1 MAKKTITPG
10 GSIDGVVELPG
21 DKSISHRYAIIAALA
36 EGKSEIANYASA
48 ADCRSTLECLRRLG
62 VEIEVSDRLVRVAGV
77 GLGGLKEPRRPL
89 DADNSGSTMRMLA
102 GVLAGQPFTS
112 TLTGDDSLRKR
123 PMRRVIEPLRQMG
136 AKIESREGDRAP
148 IEIRGGQLHAIDY
161 TTPIPSAQ
169 VKSAILL
176 AGLFADGVTTVRE
189 SVCTRDH
196 TEVALREFGA
206 DIEGKRGTL
215 RIHPRPKLTGR
226 QLTVP
231 GDLSG
236 GVFLIAAA
244 LVLPE
249 SSLMLHNVGLNPSR
263 ARVIDFLI
271 SIGAPVHI
279 ASVQLRNGELVGDV
293 AVRYAPLV
301 GGAISGAQVAE
312 MIDELPMLAA
322 LGPFTEKGIEIHDAK
337 ELRVKESDR
346 IAALAEGLR
355 AMGADVEEF
364 PDGMRVAGRS
374 AGTLHGA
381 KIEPH
386 GDHRIAMAL
395 SVAALGAKGE
405 TVIRDSDC
413 VGVSFPE
420 FFATMERLRGA
431 QVSKD

>member
-62 VEIEVSDRLVRVAGV
+62 VEIEVSERVVRVAGV

-89 DADNSGSTMRMLA
+89 DAENSGSTMRMLA

-136 AKIESREGDRAP
+136 AEIESREGDRAP

-346 IAALAEGLR
+346 IATLAEGLR
-355 AMGADVEEF
+355 AMGAEVEEF